1 MQFLPHDYQKFVI
14 RHIVENP
21 GCGIFL
27 DMGLGKTSITLAA
40 VQELMYDRFEVQK
53 VLIVAPKRVA
63 ETTWQEEA
71 EKWEDF
77 HGIRFSE
84 VLGQKK
90 NRIIALE
97 RDADIYIVNRENI
110 VWLAEYYRYRL
121 PFDMLILDESTSFK
135 DAGTKRW
142 RALKKCRGSFSR
154 VVLLTGTPSPNSLT
168 DLWAP
173 IYLLDGGERL
183 GRTLTE
189 FRNRYFVPD
198 KRNGAIVYSY
208 RIRDKAAEDEIY
220 RRISDIC
227 VSLKPQKKSPPA
239 EVIPYPVE
247 LGEIAKNLYADIRRD
262 YVQEFNG
269 EEISAASAAAVSN
282 KLQQI
287 ANGAVYTDDKNTIV
301 VDNGKIEAVMDI
313 RAAHPGEPVL
323 VFIRYISDGERLKS
337 AFPDARTVEGPE
349 TFHEWN
355 AGKIPML
362 IVHPA
367 SAGYGLNLQAGGH
380 IVIWYGLTWSL
391 EQYQQANARLD
402 RQGQTKTVKIFLLT
416 ARGTIDER
424 ICRALQSKRK
434 GQDAMMEA
442 VRAEIGGSVNDY

>member
-1 MQFLPHDYQKFVI
+1 MQWIPHEYQKFVVQ
-14 RHIVENP
+14 HIVEHP

-27 DMGLGKTSITLAA
+27 GMGLGKTSITLAA
-40 VQELMYDRFEVQK
+40 IRELMYDRFDVQK

-63 ETTWQEEA
+63 ETTWRDEA
-71 EKWEDF
+71 AKWDDF
-77 HGIRFSE
+77 RNLRFSE
-84 VLGQKK
+84 ILGQKD
-90 NRIIALE
+90 RRAAALA
-97 RDADIYIVNRENI
+97 RDADIYLINRENV
-110 VWLAEYYRYRL
+110 VWLAEYCRYRL

-142 RALKKCRGSFSR
+142 RALRKCRGSLSR
-154 VVLLTGTPSPNSLT
+154 VVLLTGTPSPNSLA

-173 IYLLDGGERL
+173 LYLVDGGERL

-189 FRNRYFVPD
+189 FRRRYFLPD
-198 KRNGAIVYSY
+198 KRNGPIVYSW
-208 RIRDKAAEDEIY
+208 RVRDEAAEQEIY
-220 RRISDIC
+220 QRISDIC
-227 VSLKPQKKSPPA
+227 ISLEPPKKQA
-239 EVIPYPVE
+239 EILPYPVALSDLARTWYE
-247 LGEIAKNLYADIRRD
+247 KIRRD
-262 YVQEFNG
+262 FIVEYRG
-269 EEISAASAAAVSN
+269 EDITAQNAAAVSN

-287 ANGAVYTDDKNTIV
+287 ANGAIYTDDGKTIEL
-301 VDNGKIEAVMDI
+301 DNGKIEAVRAL

-323 VFIRYISDGERLKS
+323 VYIRYLSDANRLLA
-337 AFPDARTVEGPE
+337 AFPDAWTLRDGPK
-349 TFHEWN
+349 TISAWN
-355 AGKIPML
+355 SGKVPML
-362 IVHPA
+362 IAHPA
-367 SAGYGLNLQAGGH
+367 SAGYGLNLQQGGH

-442 VRAEIGGSVNDY
+442 VRAEIGGTVNE